1 MSNHSEIEE
10 TLSRLAIHPT
20 IGAAIGTVLALVA
33 IAAAL
38 IIAAVYPALNT
49 LVVALTLGL
58 LIGALAL
65 VATIAI
71 AALYRLRLPSNSDA
85 WVFW

>member
-1 MSNHSEIEE
+1 M
-10 TLSRLAIHPT
+10 LRLADHPT
-20 IGAAIGTVLALVA
+20 SSAVIGTVLALVA
-33 IAAAL
+33 VAAAI

-65 VATIAI
+65 VATIAF